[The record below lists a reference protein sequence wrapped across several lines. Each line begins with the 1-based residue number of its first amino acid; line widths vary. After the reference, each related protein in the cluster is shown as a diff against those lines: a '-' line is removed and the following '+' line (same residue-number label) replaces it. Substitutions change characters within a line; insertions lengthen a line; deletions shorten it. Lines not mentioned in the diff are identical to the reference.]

1 MSKHLEGLLPTT
13 GLEFEHGN
21 APHGHGKWGL
31 FGLKENGPG
40 ISEPHE
46 LPDEYFEEVGSREEL
61 LEQLKIDEGVKY
73 EVYLDHLGL
82 ATCGIG
88 HLILET
94 DEEYKLEVG
103 DEVSEER
110 VIELFQRD
118 CGNACRDAVNLYGW
132 SGFCEW
138 PEEVQNI
145 LINMTFNMGMT
156 RLQKFKKM
164 HEALEAQNWKQA
176 AIEGRDSKWYK
187 QVTNRAERLM
197 SALEELPNI

>member
-145 LINMTFNMGMT
+145 LINMTFNMGLP
-156 RLQKFKKM
+156 RLSKFKNM
-164 HEALEAQNWKQA
+164 HRALEKQDWKQA
-176 AIEGRDSKWYK
+176 AIEGRDSKWYE

-197 SALEELPNI
+197 SKLEEV

>member
-110 VIELFQRD
+110 VIELFKEIAEMPAEMPLIYTAGLD
-118 CGNACRDAVNLYGW
+118 FV
-132 SGFCEW
+132 SG
-138 PEEVQNI
+138 PKKSKI
-145 LINMTFNMGMT
+145 SLLI
-156 RLQKFKKM
+156 
-164 HEALEAQNWKQA
+164 
-176 AIEGRDSKWYK
+176 
-187 QVTNRAERLM
+187 
-197 SALEELPNI
+197 